1 MKMTGWM
8 RRSRGTVESI
18 FIPVSVLLLSFH
30 RSTCYSLA
38 CRCQEVEADDL
49 SCTQRETG
57 RQTERHIKAN
67 A

>member
-1 MKMTGWM
+1 MKTTGWM

-38 CRCQEVEADDL
+38 CRCQWRQTISAVH
-49 SCTQRETG
+49 RERQTG